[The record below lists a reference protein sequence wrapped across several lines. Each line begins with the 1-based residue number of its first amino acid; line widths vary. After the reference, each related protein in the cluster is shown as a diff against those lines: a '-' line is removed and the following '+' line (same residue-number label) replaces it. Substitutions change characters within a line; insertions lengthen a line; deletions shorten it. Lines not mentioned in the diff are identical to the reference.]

1 MRPKQQ
7 QHGGR
12 HALAQLPRALVD
24 ERVNRGGSRT
34 RIGAVRIVPT
44 LLFFTLDR
52 PRKHPTSR
60 RVFIKLHVW
69 RSDRVCKTEYI
80 SHITV
85 LSRYH

>member
-1 MRPKQQ
+1 MRQDGVPVP
-7 QHGGR
+7 
-12 HALAQLPRALVD
+12 AATSPLY
-24 ERVNRGGSRT
+24 T